1 MMRAQKL
8 CPASARRVLQVAWTS
23 SKRRVTLSDRWW
35 MMALGSALAATG
47 NLFRWRCEVGRARA
61 RELLHVIDDKA

>member
-1 MMRAQKL
+1 
-8 CPASARRVLQVAWTS
+8 
-23 SKRRVTLSDRWW
+23 
-35 MMALGSALAATG
+35 MALGSALAATG